1 MNEDE
6 IRNAYSEK
14 YPFIQKASEDL
25 KDDMKALLEGK
36 IHFDRITSRAKG
48 IDRFVIK
55 SQKKKDGYEELKYKD
70 PFKEIQDQIGIRI
83 IVLYLSDVEKVAKI
97 IRDYYGSFEETKK
110 EPSDDFQF
118 KYFGKHFILQVPSSI
133 RKKYKKINI
142 PVYFELQIKT
152 VFQHAWGECEHDLNY
167 KSMNGTLTHEMKR
180 LIALASAQAWGSDK
194 AFQDIIDKLSIN
206 KKEES

>member
-1 MNEDE
+1 M
-6 IRNAYSEK
+6 
-14 YPFIQKASEDL
+14 
-25 KDDMKALLEGK
+25 
-36 IHFDRITSRAKG
+36 
-48 IDRFVIK
+48 
-55 SQKKKDGYEELKYKD
+55 
-70 PFKEIQDQIGIRI
+70 
-83 IVLYLSDVEKVAKI
+83 
-97 IRDYYGSFEETKK
+97 
-110 EPSDDFQF
+110 
-118 KYFGKHFILQVPSSI
+118 PSSI

>member
-97 IRDYYGSFEETKK
+97 ICDYYGSFEETKK

>member
-55 SQKKKDGYEELKYKD
+55 SQKKKDGYEEQKYKD

-118 KYFGKHFILQVPSSI
+118 KYFGNHFILQVPSSI
-133 RKKYKKINI
+133 RKNTKKLIFLFI
-142 PVYFELQIKT
+142 
-152 VFQHAWGECEHDLNY
+152 LNY
-167 KSMNGTLTHEMKR
+167 R
-180 LIALASAQAWGSDK
+180 
-194 AFQDIIDKLSIN
+194 
-206 KKEES
+206 